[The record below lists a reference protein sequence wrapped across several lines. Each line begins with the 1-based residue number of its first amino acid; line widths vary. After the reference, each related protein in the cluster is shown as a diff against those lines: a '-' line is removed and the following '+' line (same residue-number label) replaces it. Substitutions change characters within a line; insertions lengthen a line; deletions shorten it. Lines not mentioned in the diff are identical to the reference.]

1 MANIIVRNIPNS
13 ITCCNL
19 ISGCI
24 ATYNAFL
31 GDIRMALLWIIV
43 GAVFDFFDGMS
54 ARLLKVSSPIGKELD
69 SLADDITFGLAPS
82 AMLFAELGVVA
93 YPSVLEPLREVLPFV
108 AFVMAAFS
116 ALRLAKFNL
125 DERQSLGFIGLPTP
139 ANSLFWGSLM
149 VGVAPHFE
157 SSPLWAVAMVVG
169 VLVSSYLLVSEIPM
183 FALKF
188 KQWGWK
194 GNEVKYLFVLSCI
207 PILALLRISGIAVII
222 AWYVLLSAM
231 VAKKP
236 APQHH

>member
-1 MANIIVRNIPNS
+1 MLQTIKKIIPNTLTS
-13 ITCCNL
+13 CNL
-19 ISGCI
+19 IAGCI
-24 ATYNAFL
+24 ATFHAFT
-31 GDIRMALLWIIV
+31 GNVDIALLWIVI
-43 GAVFDFFDGMS
+43 GAAFDFFDGMS
-54 ARLLKVSSPIGKELD
+54 ARLLHVSSPIGKELD

-139 ANSLFWGSLM
+139 ANALFWGSLM

-169 VLVSSYLLVSEIPM
+169 ALVSSYLLVSEIPM

-236 APQHH
+236 TPQNH

>member
-1 MANIIVRNIPNS
+1 MIKKHIPNS

-24 ATYNAFL
+24 ATYFAFRH
-31 GDIRMALLWIIV
+31 DFEWALAWMVI
-43 GAVFDFFDGMS
+43 GAVFDFFDGMT
-54 ARLLKVSSPIGKELD
+54 ARLLHVSSPIGKELD
-69 SLADDITFGLAPS
+69 SLADDITYGLAPS

-93 YPSVLEPLREVLPFV
+93 YPSALEPLREVLPFV

-125 DERQSLGFIGLPTP
+125 DERQSLGFIGLPT
-139 ANSLFWGSLM
+139 
-149 VGVAPHFE
+149 
-157 SSPLWAVAMVVG
+157 LWAVSMVVG

-207 PILALLRISGIAVII
+207 PILALLHISGIAVII

-236 APQHH
+236 APQNH

>member
-1 MANIIVRNIPNS
+1 MIKKHIPNS

-24 ATYNAFL
+24 ATYFAFRH
-31 GDIRMALLWIIV
+31 DFEWALAWMVI
-43 GAVFDFFDGMS
+43 GAVFDFFDGMT
-54 ARLLKVSSPIGKELD
+54 ARLLHVSSPIGKELD

-82 AMLFAELGVVA
+82 AMLFAM
-93 YPSVLEPLREVLPFV
+93 EPLREVLPFV

-139 ANSLFWGSLM
+139 ANALFWGSLM

-236 APQHH
+236 APQNH

>member
-1 MANIIVRNIPNS
+1 
-13 ITCCNL
+13 
-19 ISGCI
+19 
-24 ATYNAFL
+24 
-31 GDIRMALLWIIV
+31 
-43 GAVFDFFDGMS
+43 MS
-54 ARLLKVSSPIGKELD
+54 ARLLHVSSPIGKELD
-69 SLADDITFGLAPS
+69 SLADDITFGLAPAAIVGFELTMVHYPAFLMPVS
-82 AMLFAELGVVA
+82 DYIPFA
-93 YPSVLEPLREVLPFV
+93 

-139 ANSLFWGSLM
+139 ANALFWGSLM

-169 VLVSSYLLVSEIPM
+169 VLASSYLLVSEIPM

-236 APQHH
+236 APQNH

>member
-1 MANIIVRNIPNS
+1 MLQTIKKIIPNTLTS
-13 ITCCNL
+13 CNL
-19 ISGCI
+19 IAGCI
-24 ATYNAFL
+24 ATFHAFT
-31 GDIRMALLWIIV
+31 GNVDIALLWIVI
-43 GAVFDFFDGMS
+43 GAAFDFFDGMS
-54 ARLLKVSSPIGKELD
+54 ARLLHVSSPIGKELD
-69 SLADDITFGLAPS
+69 SLADDITFGLAPAAIVGFELTMVHYPTFLMPVS
-82 AMLFAELGVVA
+82 DYIPFA
-93 YPSVLEPLREVLPFV
+93 

-139 ANSLFWGSLM
+139 ANALFWGSLM

-236 APQHH
+236 APQNH